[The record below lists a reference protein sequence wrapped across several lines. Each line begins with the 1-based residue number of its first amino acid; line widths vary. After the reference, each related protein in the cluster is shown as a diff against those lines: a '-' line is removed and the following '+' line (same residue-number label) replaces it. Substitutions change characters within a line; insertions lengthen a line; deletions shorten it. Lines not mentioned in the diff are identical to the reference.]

1 MKTHI
6 GFRASCALQ
15 SAVDRVGDVSA
26 AARGL
31 IILGLVASGHDVS
44 ALKDEMLVALP
55 GITDVRV
62 QEQLS
67 ALLFNSRVTDVKH
80 SQALLP
86 LAPKPE
92 PEPAPADLWTVGIE
106 V

>member
-6 GFRASCALQ
+6 GFRASGALQ
-15 SAVDRVGDVSA
+15 SAVDQVGDVSA

-44 ALKDEMLVALP
+44 ALKDEMLVTLP

-62 QEQLS
+62 QEHLS

-80 SQALLP
+80 SHVLP
-86 LAPKPE
+86 TLAPKPAQ
-92 PEPAPADLWTVGIE
+92 EPAPADLWSIGLDV
-106 V
+106 